1 MINNMADD
9 EFKLQHLLGNS
20 FERAKRLVRVFTDQN
35 AGIWLNQLEDFSI
48 ETQTQNGYT
57 AAELLGMLR
66 KLNEKYAVVDP
77 ACLPF
82 QKTRGNVFV
91 STTWWPRRSARNVIN
106 EDNDE
111 GAQAAETGSATHAW
125 G

>member
-1 MINNMADD
+1 MADD

-66 KLNEKYAVVDP
+66 KLNKKYAVVDP
-77 ACLPF
+77 ASLPF
-82 QKTRGNVFV
+82 QKTRDNMSG
-91 STTWWPRRSARNVIN
+91 STREYAKG
-106 EDNDE
+106 DDE
-111 GAQAAETGSATHAW
+111 GAQAAETGSATHVW